1 MENLLDFFRKQMA
14 AFEGSANPSKAI
26 ESGYYVPEPGKSVS
40 DLIAARIA
48 LRPTSTHL
56 ILGGIGSGKTTQ
68 LLLGRDR
75 IDELLENAYVRYI
88 DVSLSTDISKIAP
101 GVLVAIVGVTLA
113 NLMKDSEDDAVKKDV
128 EHIQKIAYGYTE
140 TNETLKSNRE
150 MLARSGELLRTMLP
164 ESDPFSKTIR
174 TFKRHPGI
182 LSPASKQQSNELISA
197 VKKLYEAAK
206 KEHDNVVFLFDG
218 LDRLDDSKSF
228 SQMIVSDMEELSA
241 IGIGSVVVGSVRIMY
256 EEFTRS
262 TLEQSVDYF
271 EYKSCWDVENDPS
284 AYAFFESILK
294 QRATGGFIESDA
306 IDAIIRY
313 SGGILRDL
321 INLTQASIEEA
332 YLISDENL
340 KLIHVEKA
348 AETFGRG
355 KLLGLTKSDIDI
367 LQEFANGRLLLPSS
381 DAEIKL
387 LITGRIIEYK
397 NPVRRCVVHPALL
410 QMLALATA

>member
-14 AFEGSANPSKAI
+14 AFEGAANPSKAI
-26 ESGYYVPEPGKSVS
+26 ASGYYIPEPGKSVS

-101 GVLVAIVGVTLA
+101 GVLVAIVGVTLT
-113 NLMKDSEDDAVKKDV
+113 NLMKDSEDNSVKKDI
-128 EHIQKIAYGYTE
+128 ERIQNIAYGYTE
-140 TNETLKSNRE
+140 TNEILKSNRDQLAGLNE
-150 MLARSGELLRTMLP
+150 LYRSML
-164 ESDPFSKTIR
+164 ESDRYSKTTK
-174 TFKRHPGI
+174 TFKHHPGI
-182 LSPASKQQSNELISA
+182 LSPVSKQQSNELISA
-197 VKKLYEAAK
+197 VRKLYEAVK
-206 KEHDNVVFLFDG
+206 KKHKYIVFLFDG
-218 LDRLDDSKSF
+218 LDRLDDSQSF
-228 SQMIVSDMEELSA
+228 SQMIASDMNELSA
-241 IGIGSVVVGSVRIMY
+241 IGIGSIAVGSVRIMY
-256 EEFTRS
+256 EEFIRDN
-262 TLEQSVDYF
+262 LEQSVDYF

-294 QRATGGFIESDA
+294 QRATEGFIESDA

-321 INLTQASIEEA
+321 INITQASIEEA
-332 YLISDENL
+332 YLIGDENL
-340 KLIHVEKA
+340 KLIHVNKA

-367 LQEFANGRLLLPSS
+367 LQEFANGRLLPPSS

-387 LITGRIIEYK
+387 LITRRIIEYIY
-397 NPVRRCVVHPALL
+397 PERRCTVHPALL
-410 QMLALATA
+410 PMLSLAMA

>member
-26 ESGYYVPEPGKSVS
+26 ASGYYIPEPGKSVS

-68 LLLGRDR
+68 LLLGRDQ

-140 TNETLKSNRE
+140 TNETLKSKRDQ
-150 MLARSGELLRTMLP
+150 LGTIP
-164 ESDPFSKTIR
+164 FPKYFESDPFSKTIR

-182 LSPASKQQSNELISA
+182 LSPASKQQSNKLISA
-197 VKKLYEAAK
+197 VKNLYETAK
-206 KEHDNVVFLFDG
+206 KKYDNVVFLFDG
-218 LDRLDDSKSF
+218 LDRLDDNKSF
-228 SQMIVSDMEELSA
+228 SQMIVSDMQELSA

-294 QRATGGFIESDA
+294 QRATEGFIESDA
-306 IDAIIRY
+306 INVIIRY

-332 YLISDENL
+332 YLIGDENL
-340 KLIHVEKA
+340 KWIHVEKA
-348 AETFGRG
+348 AETFGRA
-355 KLLGLTKSDIDI
+355 KLLGLTKSDISI
-367 LQEFANGRLLLPSS
+367 LQEFANGRSLPPSS
-381 DAEIKL
+381 DDEIKL
-387 LITGRIIEYK
+387 LITRRIIEYMY
-397 NPVRRCVVHPALL
+397 PERRCTVHPAL
-410 QMLALATA
+410 QRMLSLARA

>member
-14 AFEGSANPSKAI
+14 AFEGAANPSKAI

-48 LRPTSTHL
+48 LRPASSHL

-75 IDELLENAYVRYI
+75 IDGLLENAYVRYI
-88 DVSLSTDISKIAP
+88 DVSLSTDISKISP

-113 NLMKDSEDDAVKKDV
+113 NLMKDSEDNSVKKDI
-128 EHIQKIAYGYTE
+128 ERIQNIAYGYTE
-140 TNETLKSNRE
+140 TNEILKSNRDQLAGLNE
-150 MLARSGELLRTMLP
+150 LYRSML
-164 ESDPFSKTIR
+164 ESDRYSKTTK

-182 LSPASKQQSNELISA
+182 LSPVSKQQSNELISA
-197 VKKLYEAAK
+197 VKKLYEAVK
-206 KEHDNVVFLFDG
+206 KKHKYIVFLFDG
-218 LDRLDDSKSF
+218 LDRLDDSQSF
-228 SQMIVSDMEELSA
+228 SQMIASDMNELST
-241 IGIGSVVVGSVRIMY
+241 IGIASVVVGSVRIMY
-256 EEFTRS
+256 EEFTKS

-294 QRATGGFIESDA
+294 QRATEGFIESDA

-332 YLISDENL
+332 YLIGDENL

-348 AETFGRG
+348 AETFGRA
-355 KLLGLTKSDIDI
+355 KLLGLTKSDISI
-367 LQEFANGRLLLPSS
+367 LQEFANGRLLPPSS
-381 DAEIKL
+381 DDEIKL
-387 LITGRIIEYK
+387 LITRRIIEYMYPK
-397 NPVRRCVVHPALL
+397 RRCTVHPALHP
-410 QMLALATA
+410 MLSLAMA

>member
-1 MENLLDFFRKQMA
+1 MA

-26 ESGYYVPEPGKSVS
+26 KSGYYVPEPGKSVS

-68 LLLGRDR
+68 LLMTLRK
-75 IDELLENAYVRYI
+75 IDELPSTYSQYI
-88 DVSLSTDISKIAP
+88 DVSLSINISEVKP
-101 GVLVAIVGVTLA
+101 GALIAIVGLELA
-113 NLMKDSEDDAVKKDV
+113 KVISDNGDGLVNENINIINKL
-128 EHIQKIAYGYTE
+128 AYGYSEPAKFLLGQRIHPTSAASVGSRQLAAA
-140 TNETLKSNRE
+140 NEY
-150 MLARSGELLRTMLP
+150 
-164 ESDPFSKTIR
+164 
-174 TFKRHPGI
+174 RHSGI
-182 LSPASKQQSNELISA
+182 LSPVSKKQSNELISA

-206 KEHDNVVFLFDG
+206 KKYEHIVFLFDG

-228 SQMIVSDMEELSA
+228 SQMIVSDMRELSA

-294 QRATGGFIESDA
+294 QRATEGFIESDA
-306 IDAIIRY
+306 IDSIIRY

-321 INLTQASIEEA
+321 INITQASIEEA
-332 YLISDENL
+332 YLIGDENL

-355 KLLGLTKSDIDI
+355 KLLGLTKSDIDT
-367 LQEFANGRLLLPSS
+367 LQEFANGRLLFPSS
-381 DAEIKL
+381 DVEIKL

-397 NPVRRCVVHPALL
+397 NPVRRCIVHPVLL

>member
-14 AFEGSANPSKAI
+14 AFEGAANPSKAI
-26 ESGYYVPEPGKSVS
+26 ASGYYIPEPGKSVS

-68 LLLGRDR
+68 LLLGRDQ

-140 TNETLKSNRE
+140 TNETLKSKRDQ
-150 MLARSGELLRTMLP
+150 LGAIPLP
-164 ESDPFSKTIR
+164 FPKYFESDPFSKTIR

-182 LSPASKQQSNELISA
+182 LSPASKQQSNKLISA
-197 VKKLYEAAK
+197 VKNLYETAK
-206 KEHDNVVFLFDG
+206 KKYDNVVFLFDG
-218 LDRLDDSKSF
+218 LDRLDDNKSF
-228 SQMIVSDMEELSA
+228 SQMIVSDMQELSA

-294 QRATGGFIESDA
+294 QRATEGFIESDA
-306 IDAIIRY
+306 INVIIRY

-332 YLISDENL
+332 YLIGDENL
-340 KLIHVEKA
+340 KWIHVEKA
-348 AETFGRG
+348 AETFGRA
-355 KLLGLTKSDIDI
+355 KLLGLTKSDISI
-367 LQEFANGRLLLPSS
+367 LQEFANGRSLPPSS
-381 DAEIKL
+381 DDEIKL
-387 LITGRIIEYK
+387 LITRRIIEYMY
-397 NPVRRCVVHPALL
+397 PERRCTVHPAL
-410 QMLALATA
+410 QRMLSLARA

>member
-68 LLLGRDR
+68 LLLGRDQ
-75 IDELLENAYVRYI
+75 IDGLLENAYVRYI

-101 GVLVAIVGVTLA
+101 GVLVAIVGITLA
-113 NLMKDSEDDAVKKDV
+113 NLMKDIEDIFVKKNI
-128 EHIQKIAYGYTE
+128 ERIQKIAYGYTE
-140 TNETLKSNRE
+140 TIEINNDTKMATDFKLDFSTAFR
-150 MLARSGELLRTMLP
+150 RTIP
-164 ESDPFSKTIR
+164 HH
-174 TFKRHPGI
+174 HPGI
-182 LSPASKQQSNELISA
+182 LSPESKQKNDELISA
-197 VKKLYEAAK
+197 VKNLYK
-206 KEHDNVVFLFDG
+206 SMQKTHNNVVFLFDG

-228 SQMIVSDMEELSA
+228 SQMIVNDMRELSA

-256 EEFTRS
+256 EEFIRS
-262 TLEQSVDYF
+262 TLEQSIDYF
-271 EYKSCWDVENDPS
+271 EYKSCWDVENDPN
-284 AYAFFESILK
+284 ARAFFESILR
-294 QRATGGFIESDA
+294 QRATEGFIDPDA
-306 IDAIIRY
+306 IDSIIRY

-321 INLTQASIEEA
+321 INITQASIEEA
-332 YLISDENL
+332 YLIGDENL

-355 KLLGLTKSDIDI
+355 KLLGLTKSDIDS
-367 LQEFANGRLLLPSS
+367 LKEFANGRLLFPSS

-397 NPVRRCVVHPALL
+397 SPVRRCIVHPVLL

>member
-14 AFEGSANPSKAI
+14 AFEGAANPSKAI
-26 ESGYYVPEPGKSVS
+26 ASGYYIPEPGKSVS

-68 LLLGRDR
+68 LLLGRDQ

-140 TNETLKSNRE
+140 TNETLKSKRDQ
-150 MLARSGELLRTMLP
+150 LGAIPLP
-164 ESDPFSKTIR
+164 FPKYFESDPFSKTIR

-182 LSPASKQQSNELISA
+182 LSPASKQQSNKLISA

-206 KEHDNVVFLFDG
+206 KEYDNVVFLFDG
-218 LDRLDDSKSF
+218 LDRLDDNKSF
-228 SQMIVSDMEELSA
+228 SQMIVSDMQELSA

-294 QRATGGFIESDA
+294 QRATEGFIESDA
-306 IDAIIRY
+306 INVIIRY

-332 YLISDENL
+332 YLIGDENL
-340 KLIHVEKA
+340 KWIHVEKA
-348 AETFGRG
+348 AETFGRA
-355 KLLGLTKSDIDI
+355 KLLGLTKSDISI
-367 LQEFANGRLLLPSS
+367 LQEFANGRSLPPSS
-381 DAEIKL
+381 DDEIKL
-387 LITGRIIEYK
+387 LITRRIIEYMY
-397 NPVRRCVVHPALL
+397 PERRCTVHPAL
-410 QMLALATA
+410 QRMLSLARA

>member
-140 TNETLKSNRE
+140 TNETLKSKRDQ
-150 MLARSGELLRTMLP
+150 LGAIPLP
-164 ESDPFSKTIR
+164 FPKYFESDPFSKTIR

-182 LSPASKQQSNELISA
+182 LSPASKQQSNKLISA
-197 VKKLYEAAK
+197 VKNLYETAK
-206 KEHDNVVFLFDG
+206 KKHDNVVFLFDG
-218 LDRLDDSKSF
+218 LDRLDDNKSF
-228 SQMIVSDMEELSA
+228 SQMIVSDMQELSA

-294 QRATGGFIESDA
+294 QRATEGFIESDA
-306 IDAIIRY
+306 IGSIIRY

-321 INLTQASIEEA
+321 INITQASIEEA
-332 YLISDENL
+332 YLIGDESL
-340 KLIHVEKA
+340 KLIHVKKA
-348 AETFGRG
+348 VETFGRG
-355 KLLGLTKSDIDI
+355 KLLGLTKSDIDT
-367 LQEFANGRLLLPSS
+367 LQEFANGRLLPPSS
-381 DAEIKL
+381 DDEIKL
-387 LITGRIIEYK
+387 LITRRIIEYMY
-397 NPVRRCVVHPALL
+397 PERRCIVHPTLL
-410 QMLALATA
+410 PILSLAMA

>member
-1 MENLLDFFRKQMA
+1 MA
-14 AFEGSANPSKAI
+14 AFEGSANPLKAI
-26 ESGYYVPEPGKSVS
+26 ESGYHVSEPGKSVS

-48 LRPTSTHL
+48 LRPASTHL

-68 LLLGRDR
+68 LLLGRDQ

-113 NLMKDSEDDAVKKDV
+113 NLMKDSEDDAVKKDI

-140 TNETLKSNRE
+140 INETLKAMPYPNYF
-150 MLARSGELLRTMLP
+150 EL
-164 ESDPFSKTIR
+164 EKAIR
-174 TFKRHPGI
+174 TLKHHPGI
-182 LSPASKQQSNELISA
+182 LSPASKQQSNKLISA

-206 KEHDNVVFLFDG
+206 KEYDNVVFLFDG

-228 SQMIVSDMEELSA
+228 SQMIVSDMQELSG
-241 IGIGSVVVGSVRIMY
+241 IGISSVVVGSVRIMY
-256 EEFTRS
+256 EEFIRS

-271 EYKSCWDVENDPS
+271 EYKSCWDVENDLS
-284 AYAFFESILK
+284 AYPFFESIIK
-294 QRATGGFIESDA
+294 QRATEGFIEQNA

-332 YLISDENL
+332 YLIGDENL

-355 KLLGLTKSDIDI
+355 KLLGLTKSDIDT
-367 LQEFANGRLLLPSS
+367 LQEFANGRLLFPSS

-397 NPVRRCVVHPALL
+397 SPVRRCIVHPVLL
-410 QMLALATA
+410 QMLVLATA

>member
-14 AFEGSANPSKAI
+14 AFEGAANPSKSI
-26 ESGYYVPEPGKSVS
+26 ESGYYVSEPGKSVS

-68 LLLGRDR
+68 LLVAFDR
-75 IDELLENAYVRYI
+75 INRLLENAYVKYI
-88 DVSLSTDISKIAP
+88 DVSLSTNLSEIAP

-113 NLMKDSEDDAVKKDV
+113 DLMKDSENNSVKKNI
-128 EHIQKIAYGYTE
+128 EEIQKIAYGYTE
-140 TNETLKSNRE
+140 TNEVPKPNHAQMVEFYRDF
-150 MLARSGELLRTMLP
+150 LP
-164 ESDPFSKTIR
+164 RLDPYSKTTK

-182 LSPASKQQSNELISA
+182 LSPVSKQQSDKLTSA
-197 VKKLYEAAK
+197 VKKLYESAK
-206 KEHDNVVFLFDG
+206 QKYENIVFLFDG

-228 SQMIVSDMEELSA
+228 SQMIVSDMRKISA
-241 IGIGSVVVGSVRIMY
+241 IGIGCVVVGSVRIMH

-262 TLEQSVDYF
+262 TLEQSIDYF
-271 EYKSCWDVENDPS
+271 EYKSCWDVENDSS
-284 AYAFFESILK
+284 AYDFFESILK
-294 QRATGGFIESDA
+294 QRATEGFIEPDA
-306 IDAIIRY
+306 IDSIIRY

-332 YLISDENL
+332 YLIGDENL

-355 KLLGLTKSDIDI
+355 KLLGITKSDIDI
-367 LQEFANGRLLLPSS
+367 LQEFANGRSLPPSS

-387 LITGRIIEYK
+387 LITRRIIEYMY
-397 NPVRRCVVHPALL
+397 PQRRCAIHPTLL
-410 QMLALATA
+410 PILSLAMA